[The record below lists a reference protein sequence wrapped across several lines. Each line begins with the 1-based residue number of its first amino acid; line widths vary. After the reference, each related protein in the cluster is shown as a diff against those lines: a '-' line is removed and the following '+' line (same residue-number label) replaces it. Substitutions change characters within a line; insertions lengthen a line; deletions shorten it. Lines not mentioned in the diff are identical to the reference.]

1 MPFFIIM
8 LEVLTKDSFERFIN
22 QPFAMVDFWA
32 SWCGPC
38 RALMPI
44 LEKISSERGIKI
56 GKMSV
61 EEDETQEFAQRYR
74 VQSIPSLLFFKEGV
88 LIDTNVGLISEED
101 LLEKIKRYAEQ

>member
-1 MPFFIIM
+1 MN
-8 LEVLTKDSFERFIN
+8 VLTLTSENFEEEVIN
-22 QPFAMVDFWA
+22 SNVPVLVDFWA

-74 VQSIPSLLFFKEGV
+74 VQSIPSLLFFKQGNV
-88 LIDTNVGLISEED
+88 VDTNVGLISEED
-101 LLEKIKRYAEQ
+101 LLEKIKRHAG